1 MFTGLIRDVGSVM
14 RIDTARPDPR
24 YYIRTKIDLGR
35 EGMGA
40 SISCS
45 GCCLTLVEKGD
56 DWFAVDV
63 SPETLRVTSL
73 GAWATGGSVNI
84 EPSLRLGDEMGGHIV
99 SGHVDGLAV
108 LESVT
113 QDAGSYHLKISVPS
127 QFEKFIASKGSI
139 AIEGISLTVNEVNK
153 NIFGVNIIP
162 HTWAHT
168 NLAQFKV
175 GDSMNFEIDML
186 ARYVAR
192 RLEP

>member
-14 RIDTARPDPR
+14 RIDTTRPDPR
-24 YYIRTKIDLGR
+24 YYIRTKIDLAR
-35 EGMGA
+35 EGIGA

-45 GCCLTLVEKGD
+45 GCCLTVVEKGD
-56 DWFAVDV
+56 DWFSVDV

-73 GAWATGGSVNI
+73 GAWVTGTPVNI

-108 LESVT
+108 LESVV

-127 QFEKFIASKGSI
+127 AFEKFIASKGSV
-139 AIEGISLTVNEVNK
+139 ALEGVSLTVNEVDK
-153 NIFGVNIIP
+153 NIFGVTIIP
-162 HTWAHT
+162 HTWTHT
-168 NLAQFKV
+168 NLSQFQV
-175 GDSMNFEIDML
+175 GEKMNFEIDML

-192 RLEP
+192 RFES